1 MNYQNSVLFAS
12 AFCFGFAN
20 ISSNSSN
27 NCFFSGWS
35 KKNTFPLHKIAE
47 KVMSDLK
54 VKGNYVKPQS
64 EKTPAGSKQIGMRI
78 SQKLLNC
85 ASTIH
90 FIDLWS
96 YKNILHSRKVCLF
109 KFRHIQLYMYAYSL
123 QKTKNAISWSPQF
136 GKQNKQ
142 AIIYKD

>member
-20 ISSNSSN
+20 ICSNSSN

-35 KKNTFPLHKIAE
+35 KKKHLFFAQDCWE
-47 KVMSDLK
+47 
-54 VKGNYVKPQS
+54 GNVRSQSERKLWKPQS
-64 EKTPAGSKQIGMRI
+64 EKTPAGSKQNEMRI
-78 SQKLLNC
+78 SQNLLNC

-96 YKNILHSRKVCLF
+96 YKNILHSRKVCLSNF
-109 KFRHIQLYMYAYSL
+109 VIFHCTCMHIVYRRRRMEFPGVLYL
-123 QKTKNAISWSPQF
+123 ENKT
-136 GKQNKQ
+136 NKL
-142 AIIYKD
+142 